1 MSLDLMVV
9 MKERISK
16 SLREEIH
23 ALFIKER
30 FKKDKYGY
38 HSTDGHV
45 SLDVCYST
53 AADIRWYWTDSV
65 LLATLGFTP
74 EAEINLESRHTQL
87 SHITAYKLAK
97 KIATLVE
104 GIIYDPQVGEL
115 YDHNGKH
122 LMQGKKRERVF
133 KYGAGMDLFMKSV
146 GLVKKLVTEKDVKKN
161 KAR

>member
-1 MSLDLMVV
+1 MVV
-9 MKERISK
+9 MKERMSK

-38 HSTDGHV
+38 YSTDDHV

-74 EAEINLESRHTQL
+74 KAEINLESRHTQL

-104 GIIYDPQVGEL
+104 GIIYDPQVGML
-115 YDHNGKH
+115 YDHHGKP
-122 LMQGKKRERVF
+122 LKESKRIKGIF
-133 KYGAGMDLFMKSV
+133 KYGGGMGLFMKCV
-146 GLVKKLVTEKDVKKN
+146 GLVKELVTEKDGKRN
-161 KAR
+161 KAI